1 MDRGDARDQRRS
13 ASSSMD
19 RIPSLSWS
27 EPAAEHHALN
37 RRRQVRQTTRHIRR
51 HHVLDENPEGLRKTG
66 HKRRETS
73 YGLPSLVS
81 CLLSPSQSRGV
92 GASECGTKHLRHR
105 ASYLSLAPTS
115 TRSSDSTVRCE

>member
-1 MDRGDARDQRRS
+1 
-13 ASSSMD
+13 MD

-66 HKRRETS
+66 DRRQETGDFLRS
-73 YGLPSLVS
+73 PVS
-81 CLLSPSQSRGV
+81 CLLSLVSVSIKRRWRV
-92 GASECGTKHLRHR
+92 RMRDEASPAPGFVLVARTDFDAFFRFHG
-105 ASYLSLAPTS
+105 SL
-115 TRSSDSTVRCE
+115 